1 MEGGGGVYGGRVGG
15 GAAIRPRESRPPL
28 IRFEVERKKES
39 GERAGRTHDEQQAQR
54 LETEDSKENVS
65 PPPNAEAAH
74 GESFFL
80 FLVKETPQCIFTP
93 AIIPLYPWR
102 IKWLGLRRTK
112 RENLERLGKKQQEKQ
127 QGIYS

>member
-65 PPPNAEAAH
+65 PPRMRRLHMGNL
-74 GESFFL
+74 FFY
-80 FLVKETPQCIFTP
+80 F
-93 AIIPLYPWR
+93 W
-102 IKWLGLRRTK
+102 
-112 RENLERLGKKQQEKQ
+112 
-127 QGIYS
+127 